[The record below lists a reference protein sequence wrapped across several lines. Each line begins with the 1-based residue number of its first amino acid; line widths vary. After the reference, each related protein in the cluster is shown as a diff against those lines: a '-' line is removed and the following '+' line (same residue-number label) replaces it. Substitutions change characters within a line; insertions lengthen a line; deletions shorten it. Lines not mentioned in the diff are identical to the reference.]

1 MSQSTHWVP
10 ISEIIASRLTI
21 GRPMLKLIDKWNDFR
36 GLPYADEILIG
47 VGAMLLIV
55 SILKIVKSSLKM
67 FFWVAL
73 AGLGLT
79 GIAQGLDHNPFVS
92 AAVGNSPVTD
102 YIDTSK
108 ELSTDALSILC
119 RKMEETELLQ
129 LEQNSN

>member
-1 MSQSTHWVP
+1 MSQSAQGVP
-10 ISEIIASRLTI
+10 ISEIIPSRLTN
-21 GRPMLKLIDKWNDFR
+21 GRPMLNILDKWKDFR

-79 GIAQGLDHNPFVS
+79 GIAQGLDHNPFVA
-92 AAVGNSPVTD
+92 AAVGSSPVAD
-102 YIDTSK
+102 YIGTSK
-108 ELSTDALSILC
+108 EISSDALSILC

-129 LEQNSN
+129 LEQN